1 MNLEQLST
9 NTPASEIS
17 SKSFDDGSNSADLEA
32 KSLDD
37 ILRNSPAADLLGLP
51 EQEESLPEEDDSVPS
66 PEDSSEE
73 EEEVPE
79 ETDDDAENDL
89 DEEEESK
96 DSEEENADED
106 DTSTQD
112 ADLPTEDDIDWEYK
126 VPVTV
131 DGNTEY
137 VTLEEIR
144 KGYSTDKHLSQKGRE
159 LGELRKQIEQ
169 EKTEKLK
176 EVIELGQIIQ
186 QELTATETSL
196 AEEYHKLSKDI
207 EQARDE
213 GDSYSARELKEQRE
227 AVQEK
232 YWKSRNK
239 REEQAKAIA
248 SQFEAQ
254 VENERQELLKSYN
267 ERITTLVPDYSEK
280 VAKSIRE
287 FAIQEGISED
297 LLGSIYDPQIV
308 KFINDYRK
316 LKTAKDT
323 GAVKR
328 KAAPMVKSVPS
339 KKGTPKAQ
347 KEKQAATASRSKVLS
362 GEGSRQDELDFL
374 KRISSVSKKL

>member
-17 SKSFDDGSNSADLEA
+17 SKDFDDRSNSADLEA

-37 ILRNSPAADLLGLP
+37 ILRNSPAAKLLGL
-51 EQEESLPEEDDSVPS
+51 EEESLPQEDNSVPS

-73 EEEVPE
+73 EEEAPQ
-79 ETDDDAENDL
+79 ETDDDTENDL
-89 DEEEESK
+89 DEKEEST
-96 DSEEENADED
+96 DSEEEVTDED
-106 DTSTQD
+106 DTSTQN
-112 ADLPTEDDIDWEYK
+112 ADLPTEEDIDWEYK

-131 DGNTEY
+131 DGKTEY

-144 KGYSTDKHLSQKGRE
+144 KGYSTDQHLSQKGRE
-159 LGELRKQIEQ
+159 LGELRKQLEQ

-176 EVIELGQIIQ
+176 EVIELGQLINM
-186 QELTATETSL
+186 ELTATETTL
-196 AEEYHKLSKDI
+196 AEEYHKLNKDI
-207 EQARDE
+207 EKAKDE

-239 REEQAKAIA
+239 REGQTKAIA
-248 SQFEAQ
+248 EQISSQMQ
-254 VENERQELLKSYN
+254 QQQQELLKSYN

-280 VAKSIRE
+280 VAGSIRD
-287 FAIQEGISED
+287 FAIKEGISEE
-297 LLGSIYDPQIV
+297 LLGSVYDPQIV

-328 KAAPMVKSVPS
+328 KAAPTVKSVPS
-339 KKGTPKAQ
+339 KKGTPKSQ
-347 KEKQAATASRSKVLS
+347 KEQQAATQARSKVLS
-362 GEGSRQDELDFL
+362 GEGSARDELDFL
-374 KRISSVSKKL
+374 KRISSVSKKF

>member
-17 SKSFDDGSNSADLEA
+17 SESFDDGSNSADLEA

-37 ILRNSPAADLLGLP
+37 ILRNSPAAKMLGL
-51 EQEESLPEEDDSVPS
+51 EEESLPEEDNSVPS
-66 PEDSSEE
+66 PEESSEE
-73 EEEVPE
+73 EEEAPQ
-79 ETDDDAENDL
+79 ETDEDAENDL
-89 DEEEESK
+89 DEEEEST
-96 DSEEENADED
+96 DSEEEEADED

-112 ADLPTEDDIDWEYK
+112 ADLPTEEDIDWEYK

-131 DGNTEY
+131 DGKTEY

-169 EKTEKLK
+169 EKAEKLK
-176 EVIELGQIIQ
+176 EVIELGQVIQ

-207 EQARDE
+207 EKARDE

-248 SQFEAQ
+248 EQFQAQ
-254 VENERQELLKSYN
+254 VEAERQELLKSYN
-267 ERITTLVPDYSEK
+267 ERIITLVPDYSEK

-287 FAIQEGISED
+287 FAIKEGISEE

-328 KAAPMVKSVPS
+328 KAAPTVKSVPS
-339 KKGTPKAQ
+339 KKGTPKSQ
-347 KEKQAATASRSKVLS
+347 KEQQAAVNTRSKVLS
-362 GEGSRQDELDFL
+362 GEGSKQDELDFL

>member
-37 ILRNSPAADLLGLP
+37 ILRNSPAANLLGLP

-89 DEEEESK
+89 DEEEEST

-106 DTSTQD
+106 DTSTQN

-196 AEEYHKLSKDI
+196 AEEYHKLSSDI
-207 EQARDE
+207 EKARDE

-287 FAIQEGISED
+287 FAIKEGISED

-347 KEKQAATASRSKVLS
+347 KEKQAANVSRSKVLS